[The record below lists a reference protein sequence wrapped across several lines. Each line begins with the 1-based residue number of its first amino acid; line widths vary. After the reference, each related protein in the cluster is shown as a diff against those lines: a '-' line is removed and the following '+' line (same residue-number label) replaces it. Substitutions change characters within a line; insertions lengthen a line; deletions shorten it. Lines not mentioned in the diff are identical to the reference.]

1 MDDRSNTI
9 AGWVLG
15 AGIAAL
21 GSSILFGTVFHA
33 EKPEKQGYVIEGVEE
48 DGAAGG
54 AVEVPIANVLAEAAA
69 ADGVAKGEEVFKK
82 CTACHTIAAGGA
94 DGIGPNLHGVLGRAI
109 GGGAHAYSDAL
120 KGVGG
125 NWDFEKMNSWL
136 ANPKKFVAGNKM
148 TFAGLGKAE
157 DRAAVMLYLNSQG
170 SSLPLPAAVAA
181 PAEGAGAA
189 VPADGAAAPAAETPA
204 PATPAPAA
212 ASAPAAAPAK

>member
-21 GSSILFGTVFHA
+21 GFTILSGEIFHA
-33 EKPEKQGYVIEGVEE
+33 ETPHEGKQGWAIEGEAE
-48 DGAAGG
+48 GG
-54 AVEVPIANVLAEAAA
+54 AEVAAVPIANVLAEVSA
-69 ADGVAKGEEVFKK
+69 ADGIAKGEAVFKK

-94 DGIGPNLHGVLGRAI
+94 AGIGPNLHGVLGKGI
-109 GGGAHAYSDAL
+109 GGGAFAYSEAL

-125 NWDFEKMNSWL
+125 AWSFESMNSWL
-136 ANPKKFVAGNKM
+136 TNPKKFAAGNKM

-170 SSLPLPAAVAA
+170 SNQPLPAAVAVPAADAAAAATTPA
-181 PAEGAGAA
+181 PAPAA
-189 VPADGAAAPAAETPA
+189 TPAAAPAA
-204 PATPAPAA
+204 
-212 ASAPAAAPAK
+212 AK